1 MCQSK
6 DNIDTMSDVEKT
18 EPNTETNQT
27 AQEKYILIADDQPD
41 ISLALQIIFQSKGY
55 TVKVVDNGKK
65 AWESVQANK
74 PILVVSDI
82 LMPLMN
88 GLKLCENIKSTSQ
101 YSDIPVI
108 LLTAVYR
115 QQHHIDMAFGH
126 GADAYFSKPFNAE
139 RVLEVAEKLIK
150 ETHQEK

>member
-1 MCQSK
+1 
-6 DNIDTMSDVEKT
+6 MSDVEKT
-18 EPNTETNQT
+18 EQKTEPQT
-27 AQEKYILIADDQPD
+27 DANDKYILIADDQPD
-41 ISLALQIIFQSKGY
+41 ISLALQIIFQSRGY

-65 AWESVQANK
+65 AWESVQASK

-139 RVLEVAEKLIK
+139 RVLEVAEKLIR
-150 ETHQEK
+150 EAHPEK

>member
-1 MCQSK
+1 
-6 DNIDTMSDVEKT
+6 MSDVEKIESTT
-18 EPNTETNQT
+18 EPIESV
-27 AQEKYILIADDQPD
+27 QEKYVLVADDQPD

-55 TVKVVDNGKK
+55 TVKVVENGKK
-65 AWESVQANK
+65 AWESVQASK

-150 ETHQEK
+150 DSHPEK